1 MVPSGWKITSLGR
14 VCSGNLQ
21 TGPFGSQLHAHEY
34 TDSGVPV
41 LMPKDLIGC
50 RANTITAAKIP
61 QCRAD
66 DLTKHKLKVGDIL
79 FSRRGDVARFALIDE
94 NSKDAL
100 CGTGCLKAT
109 VNKEHSSL
117 FLSYFLQKNAVKKW
131 LEQNAVG
138 QTMPNMNTAILNEL
152 PLMVA
157 SSKKEEERIAKILST
172 WDKAISTTERLI
184 DNSKQ
189 QKKAL
194 MQQLL
199 TGKKRLLDE
208 SGKPFEGEWEK
219 VELGNLL
226 DYKQP
231 TPYLVKST
239 DYSNKYQIPVL
250 TAGKTFVLGYS
261 NEEFGIFSENL
272 PVIIFDDFT
281 TATKFVDFP
290 FKAKSSAMKI
300 LVAKEGASIKYIF
313 EAMQILNYPIGG
325 HQRHWISIFSYL
337 VIALPSREEQQKIIS
352 TLTNVDKETKLFERQ
367 LADLKQEKKALM
379 QQLLTGKR
387 RVKTNNFEK
396 DCQNV

>member
-1 MVPSGWKITSLGR
+1 MVPSGWSITSLSDIASVERGKFSAR
-14 VCSGNLQ
+14 PRNDPQYYGGAIPFVQTGDIAAADTYLRTFSQTLNAEGLKVSKLFPENTILITIAANIGDTAITTFDVACPDSLVAIQPKKNTSDTYWLKNALETLKTELDSKATQNAQKNINLQ
-21 TGPFGSQLHAHEY
+21 
-34 TDSGVPV
+34 V
-41 LMPKDLIGC
+41 LKPL
-50 RANTITAAKIP
+50 KI
-61 QCRAD
+61 
-66 DLTKHKLKVGDIL
+66 LTPPLP
-79 FSRRGDVARFALIDE
+79 
-94 NSKDAL
+94 
-100 CGTGCLKAT
+100 
-109 VNKEHSSL
+109 
-117 FLSYFLQKNAVKKW
+117 
-131 LEQNAVG
+131 EQR
-138 QTMPNMNTAILNEL
+138 
-152 PLMVA
+152 
-157 SSKKEEERIAKILST
+157 KIAKILST

-219 VELGNLL
+219 AELGNLL